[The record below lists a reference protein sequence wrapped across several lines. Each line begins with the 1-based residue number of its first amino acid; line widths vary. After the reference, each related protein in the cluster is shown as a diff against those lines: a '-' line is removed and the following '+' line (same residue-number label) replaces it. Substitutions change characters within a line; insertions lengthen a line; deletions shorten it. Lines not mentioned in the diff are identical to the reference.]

1 MQLIGNLKITYVKN
15 KLMQQKNTSDKQIK
29 NFNVQNN
36 NLHKQVALHHIVF
49 IRSLH
54 QSDSNIIYKLCDYKK
69 KKTLFQAYLTLIQ
82 NRYLRDICAT
92 HAQDVRD
99 GFDKNYDKH
108 AWCRN

>member
-1 MQLIGNLKITYVKN
+1 MQLIANLKITYVKS

-36 NLHKQVALHHIVF
+36 NLHKQDALHHILF
-49 IRSLH
+49 IRSLY
-54 QSDSNIIYKLCDYKK
+54 QSGSNIMYILCDCK

-82 NRYLRDICAT
+82 NRHLQDICTT

-99 GFDKNYDKH
+99 GFDKNYDEY

>member
-54 QSDSNIIYKLCDYKK
+54 QSGSNIMYILCDYKK
-69 KKTLFQAYLTLIQ
+69 KNIISSLFDAHSKPLFTGHFY
-82 NRYLRDICAT
+82 DACA
-92 HAQDVRD
+92 R
-99 GFDKNYDKH
+99 
-108 AWCRN
+108 R

>member
-54 QSDSNIIYKLCDYKK
+54 QSGSNIMYILCDYK

-82 NRYLRDICAT
+82 NRYLRDISTT

-99 GFDKNYDKH
+99 GFDKNYDEH
-108 AWCRN
+108 AWFRN